1 MIVKF
6 LILPVFVWFAA
17 AAASALPA
25 GGIISASSYSGQFSS
40 CEIRGRPPSGP
51 SPAAMRVPMAG
62 GLAVL
67 VTAAPLSPSAQ
78 SDEIPLE
85 PALLVVSCERM
96 KGLFLQELGL
106 KDEWRGKIELIIN
119 SSRPKDQG
127 PSLTATHRLGGWSY
141 ELELPKNIQPRILVR
156 SVMQTLLTEMANR
169 KAGKQSAD
177 IPFWL
182 VEGLSERLQAYHLP
196 TFIVRPNV
204 QSAGYNKVTI
214 EGMKAVQNGLRGRAP
229 LTFQQL
235 SWPEWPDVTGKDQ
248 ALYASCAE
256 LFFEN
261 LLRLDD
267 GAASL
272 RRMLLTE
279 MPGRLNW
286 QTAFLQAFHSHFPR
300 LLDVEKWW
308 ALICTGF
315 SEADPSQPWTGRE
328 YWHKLQEALDV
339 PVDVYLAPS
348 RMPAKA
354 RVTLQEV
361 IQQWDAA
368 AALPALL
375 KTIRELQGLQW
386 VSSRRDLNLDASAAS
401 PSSQRNPRGLETL
414 QLRMSRELSPLISRY
429 LTVLLNYV
437 NQSQSAGHLP
447 KDARYAASNFR
458 WLQNE
463 TVRQLNDLDEKR
475 AALRAKYSTASG
487 ASELSATGVHGTN
500 SAPVSSP
507 RLHQ

>member
-1 MIVKF
+1 MC
-6 LILPVFVWFAA
+6 VWLAA
-17 AAASALPA
+17 TAVSAQPP
-25 GGIISASSYSGQFSS
+25 GGIISASSSSGQFTA
-40 CEIRGRPPSGP
+40 CEMRGRSPSGP
-51 SPAAMRVPMAG
+51 SPRATRVPMAG
-62 GLAVL
+62 GLSFL
-67 VTAAPLSPSAQ
+67 VTAPPPLSPAAN

-85 PALLVVSCERM
+85 PALLVISCERM

-119 SSRPKDQG
+119 SSLSKDKG
-127 PSLTATHRLGGWSY
+127 PSLTAIHHLGGWNY

-156 SVMQTLLTEMANR
+156 SIMQALLTELANR
-169 KAGKQSAD
+169 QAGKQSAD

-182 VEGLSERLQAYHLP
+182 VEGLSARLQAYHLP

-204 QSAGYNKVTI
+204 QSAGYGKVAI
-214 EGMKAVQNGLRGRAP
+214 EGMKAVQDGLRGRAP
-229 LTFQQL
+229 LTFQRL

-267 GAASL
+267 GGACL
-272 RRMLLTE
+272 RQMLLTE
-279 MPGRLNW
+279 MARHLNW

-315 SEADPSQPWTGRE
+315 SEADPSQLWTGRD

-361 IQQWDAA
+361 IQQWDAS
-368 AALPALL
+368 AALPAIL
-375 KTIRELQGLQW
+375 KTISELQGLQW
-386 VSSRRDLNLDASAAS
+386 VTFRRDLYLDASPAS
-401 PSSQRNPRGLETL
+401 PAAQRNARDLEAS
-414 QLRMSRELSPLISRY
+414 QLRMSRELSPLITSY

-437 NQSQSAGHLP
+437 KQCQSAGRLAS
-447 KDARYAASNFR
+447 DSRYGTSSLH

-463 TVRQLNDLDEKR
+463 TVRQLNEMDDNR
-475 AALRAKYSTASG
+475 AALKAKYSTAVP
-487 ASELSATGVHGTN
+487 ARPN
-500 SAPVSSP
+500 
-507 RLHQ
+507 